1 MAMKQGAIGTR
12 DPEKAWGNC
21 GNLSMKRWIFFFHF
35 EQYLVFSVVSH
46 REFISIISFTN
57 LIPVTVKLNLFER
70 RMQYWILNVWTTR
83 ALKDSKGHRLIK
95 RLMFDWESYQ
105 DLSSCLESLRQ
116 PEDLKLAI
124 LSVVPSRPQGLNSQV
139 WYTPTHRVGIFL
151 VSVILKIYCYSTCR
165 YLSILRSWKNGVH
178 SVASGPS
185 NPMRRLWYSNCPK
198 LCQSMCC
205 MFEKYS
211 RYHGGNS

>member
-1 MAMKQGAIGTR
+1 MIFSLPQALIIWTILATTLNVFTWVLSDITGLENRLVVFVTLGVIAVGLSVWGMVKGCMAMKQGAIGTR

-83 ALKDSKGHRLIK
+83 ALKDSKGRRLIK

-139 WYTPTHRVGIFL
+139 WYTPTHRFGIF
-151 VSVILKIYCYSTCR
+151 SCKRHT
-165 YLSILRSWKNGVH
+165 
-178 SVASGPS
+178 
-185 NPMRRLWYSNCPK
+185 
-198 LCQSMCC
+198 
-205 MFEKYS
+205 
-211 RYHGGNS
+211 